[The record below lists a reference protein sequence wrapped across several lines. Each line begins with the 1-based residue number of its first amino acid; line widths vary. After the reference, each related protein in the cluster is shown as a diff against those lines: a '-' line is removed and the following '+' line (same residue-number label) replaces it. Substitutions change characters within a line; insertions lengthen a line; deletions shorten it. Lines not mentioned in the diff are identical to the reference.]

1 MPYATQRFLLLTL
14 LFTIIGCN
22 SERTMREVDAVIV
35 EAKQLFTPDR
45 RTAVCDVQ
53 ARIEGST
60 VTLIGEMQS
69 QDLRDR
75 FVHYVVEKTGLVVV
89 DSLLVLPQASLKGNT
104 YGVVSVSVASIRS
117 KPGHAKELA
126 TQALLGTPLR
136 VLKKEGGWYYVQTPD
151 DYLGW
156 MDDGFELMD
165 QSASTGWAK
174 REKVII
180 TANYSTTYRLPK
192 TNSDIIGDVVA
203 GCILGFVKNE
213 GAFYQVE
220 YPDTRRAFLPK
231 ESAQPYRKWLARA
244 QDTPTTI
251 LATAKRFFGVSYLWG
266 GTSPKAMDC
275 SGFTKTVYFLNGVL
289 LPRDASQQVEV
300 GKPVE
305 VQRGFENL
313 QAGDLLFFGSK
324 ATEEKKE
331 RVTHVGIYLG
341 NMKFIHESEDVHINS
356 LNRNDPDFSE
366 FRFDMFLHARRIIGA
381 GRESGVR
388 RIAETPYYRGDEF

>member
-14 LFTIIGCN
+14 LFTIVGCN

-213 GAFYQVE
+213 GAFYHVE
-220 YPDTRRAFLPK
+220 YPDKRRAYKRRCVAGLRG
-231 ESAQPYRKWLARA
+231 SASWRHQSDGQREGRMEIRSEVI
-244 QDTPTTI
+244 QD
-251 LATAKRFFGVSYLWG
+251 
-266 GTSPKAMDC
+266 
-275 SGFTKTVYFLNGVL
+275 
-289 LPRDASQQVEV
+289 
-300 GKPVE
+300 
-305 VQRGFENL
+305 
-313 QAGDLLFFGSK
+313 
-324 ATEEKKE
+324 
-331 RVTHVGIYLG
+331 
-341 NMKFIHESEDVHINS
+341 
-356 LNRNDPDFSE
+356 
-366 FRFDMFLHARRIIGA
+366 RR
-381 GRESGVR
+381 
-388 RIAETPYYRGDEF
+388 

>member
-1 MPYATQRFLLLTL
+1 
-14 LFTIIGCN
+14 
-22 SERTMREVDAVIV
+22 MREVDAVIV
-35 EAKQLFTPDR
+35 EAKQLFAPDR

-53 ARIEGST
+53 ARIEGGT

-75 FVHYVVEKTGLVVV
+75 FVHYVVEKTELLVV
-89 DSLLVLPQASLKGNT
+89 DSLLVLPQPSLKGNT

-117 KPGHAKELA
+117 KPGHARELV

-156 MDDGFELMD
+156 MDDGLELMD
-165 QSASTGWAK
+165 QSSSAEWAN
-174 REKVII
+174 REKII
-180 TANYSTTYRLPK
+180 IMANYATAYRLPEA
-192 TNSDIIGDVVA
+192 SADIIGDLVA
-203 GCILGFVKNE
+203 GCILGFVKDE
-213 GAFYQVE
+213 GAFYQAE
-220 YPDTRRAFLPK
+220 YPDNRRAFLLK
-231 ESAQPYRKWLARA
+231 ECAQPYRKWLART

-251 LATAKRFFGVSYLWG
+251 VATAKRFFGVPYLWG

-300 GKPVE
+300 GNPVE
-305 VQRGFENL
+305 VQHGFVNL

-324 ATEEKKE
+324 ATDEKKE

-381 GRESGVR
+381 GKQTGVR
-388 RIAETPYYRGDEF
+388 RIAEIPYYRGNEF